1 MIEIEKG
8 VPMPAPKGGPKM
20 DVDRAA
26 MEVGDSYFVACE
38 DRQTMS
44 RASVAARTW
53 GYGNGMKFSTRQ
65 VEGGVRIWRV
75 A

>member
-8 VPMPAPKGGPKM
+8 VPIPPRKSGPKT
-20 DVDRAA
+20 VVRRAS
-26 MEVGDSYFVACE
+26 MEIGDSYFVACVSKQE
-38 DRQTMS
+38 
-44 RASVAARTW
+44 ASKEAIAARTW

-65 VEGGVRIWRV
+65 VEGGVRIWRI